1 MEVKIVNSL
10 QNKFLPML
18 KHYFYFYIEILSHFL
33 FFFKKTTLA
42 IHYFVSN
49 SKYKNCRNLWII
61 ARLKIQV
68 KQKSLIK
75 KKIKKKHMIYQLST
89 HVPIEKKKGSIKK
102 EKNPSQYIKTLP
114 TFIKKK
120 KSTPHIEITLSTH
133 YKQKLLSS

>member
-33 FFFKKTTLA
+33 FFFFKTTLA

-75 KKIKKKHMIYQLST
+75 KKKEKKKKHMIYQLST

-102 EKNPSQYIKTLP
+102 EKKHS
-114 TFIKKK
+114 
-120 KSTPHIEITLSTH
+120 
-133 YKQKLLSS
+133 

>member
-75 KKIKKKHMIYQLST
+75 KKKKTHDLSIIYPCS
-89 HVPIEKKKGSIKK
+89 
-102 EKNPSQYIKTLP
+102 Y
-114 TFIKKK
+114 
-120 KSTPHIEITLSTH
+120 
-133 YKQKLLSS
+133 

>member
-33 FFFKKTTLA
+33 FFLKKTTLA

-61 ARLKIQV
+61 ARLKIHV

-75 KKIKKKHMIYQLST
+75 KLKKKHMIYQLST

-102 EKNPSQYIKTLP
+102 EKKHSQYIKTLP